1 MASNLKC
8 LFNCSKPFIE
18 WIAIFQWVVT
28 QIISLITSRILHKLW
43 NVMIGVV
50 QGRIAVISRH
60 TSVIYLYERLQF
72 FMTSLKQFFHAEGN
86 GMLLSNLETEPYKVV
101 LSEFF
106 FYHAL
111 NLFTFELIVH
121 YWKVESAPNYIQR
134 LDTAIPGRARG
145 AAEVYGD
152 KVLHQAGGNTAVKCG
167 LPQRKAAARSFSDTG
182 KKSFRKR

>member
-1 MASNLKC
+1 
-8 LFNCSKPFIE
+8 
-18 WIAIFQWVVT
+18 
-28 QIISLITSRILHKLW
+28 
-43 NVMIGVV
+43 MIGVV

-121 YWKVESAPNYIQR
+121 Y
-134 LDTAIPGRARG
+134 
-145 AAEVYGD
+145 
-152 KVLHQAGGNTAVKCG
+152 
-167 LPQRKAAARSFSDTG
+167 
-182 KKSFRKR
+182 